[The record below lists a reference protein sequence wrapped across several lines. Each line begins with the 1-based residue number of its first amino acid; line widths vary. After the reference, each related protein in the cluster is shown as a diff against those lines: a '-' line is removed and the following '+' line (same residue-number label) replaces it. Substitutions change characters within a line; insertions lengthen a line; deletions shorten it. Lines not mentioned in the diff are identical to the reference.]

1 MKNLFLISFLVYL
14 IVNVA
19 ENLIHYN
26 IGKYS
31 DHSIKMDLPTSQDW
45 VKIIVVMITFAVL
58 QGVLTCWIE
67 NQC

>member
-1 MKNLFLISFLVYL
+1 MKNLFLISFFVYL
-14 IVNVA
+14 VVNVA

-31 DHSIKMDLPTSQDW
+31 DSTIQFDLPTSQDW
-45 VKIIVVMITFAVL
+45 IKIILVMITFAVL